1 MIVRLLAATGLLIGW
16 AVTQPVAEPFQDYR
30 EEIAKLGLEFKMV
43 AVQGGRFSG
52 ESVEGA
58 EVEPF
63 WIGETEVTWDEY
75 EFFYFGEDPL
85 SLSPEVQQQI
95 DAISRPTPPYA
106 APDQGWGT
114 GRRPALSMT
123 HYAAR
128 QYCRWLSALTGKSY
142 RLATEREWEWALRSG
157 LNPEVALGDRSVYR
171 DNSQG
176 KSQPVAGKQ
185 ANRLGLFDLLGNV
198 SEFCSDP
205 YDDRVEPDQPLDYV
219 IKGGSYLDPAEL
231 LQIGIRRPAN
241 EAGCR
246 KTDPQIPK
254 SRWWY
259 SDCFHIG
266 FRVARSTP

>member
-1 MIVRLLAATGLLIGW
+1 MRLLAATGLLIGW

-52 ESVEGA
+52 ESVEGT

-114 GRRPALSMT
+114 GRRPALS
-123 HYAAR
+123 
-128 QYCRWLSALTGKSY
+128 LSL
-142 RLATEREWEWALRSG
+142 
-157 LNPEVALGDRSVYR
+157 
-171 DNSQG
+171 
-176 KSQPVAGKQ
+176 
-185 ANRLGLFDLLGNV
+185 
-198 SEFCSDP
+198 
-205 YDDRVEPDQPLDYV
+205 
-219 IKGGSYLDPAEL
+219 I
-231 LQIGIRRPAN
+231 
-241 EAGCR
+241 
-246 KTDPQIPK
+246 
-254 SRWWY
+254 
-259 SDCFHIG
+259 HI
-266 FRVARSTP
+266 